1 MLTESEWQTE
11 KETREDW
18 ETTLSCVRVRVRV
31 KLAI

>member
-18 ETTLSCVRVRVRV
+18 ETTPSCVRVRV